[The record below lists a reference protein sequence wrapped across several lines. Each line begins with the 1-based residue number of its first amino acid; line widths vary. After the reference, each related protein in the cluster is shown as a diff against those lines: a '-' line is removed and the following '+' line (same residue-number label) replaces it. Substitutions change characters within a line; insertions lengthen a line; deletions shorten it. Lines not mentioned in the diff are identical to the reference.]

1 MLRLSRNSTPTFAKQ
16 PPNSG
21 VNTTMRLIRR
31 PLVCV
36 LLLIGCFF
44 LVGTAVAAPPTFQ
57 AAFSSTTIAPGNI
70 STLTYTIDN
79 SAETSGVTGLTFSN
93 LLPSGLV
100 IATPSRATTT
110 CGGFGSFSAPPGS
123 GFLSFAGY
131 RLSGGS
137 SCEFRLDVTA
147 ASPGSFANTTSSLST
162 SAGNSS
168 SATATLTVDPS
179 RPGLS
184 MSFSNFAI
192 APGAVTTLTYTID
205 NTFNGSA
212 ANFLQFRNT
221 LPDGLLFDDF
231 LEWSS
236 TCGSSFGNGSGAAIP
251 PAVSNGNQA
260 SFSSFSVGAGAS
272 CTHSVTVTGIESGDF
287 INEINES
294 GGLTGSTG
302 PSGHST
308 AQLSVIPG
316 FLNAQFPTYNTPGE
330 SAILTF
336 TINNEDR
343 FNAATDIS
351 FSADL
356 NATLSGL
363 AATAIPSAGFCG
375 AGSAISGTSNLIVS
389 GASVAPGGSCTFA
402 VTVLIPANAASGSY
416 TGTTSTVFL
425 TLGSPTTRPAV
436 SNALRV
442 SQGPLLSMEFLDPS
456 VAAGESATLRFT
468 LTNTSNFEALQNVS
482 FTVPIQDESHSEAF
496 ITALPPPNSCGSG
509 SSFTNIGSP
518 GSASSFQISGTQLF
532 AGASCTFDLVLGVA
546 SDAQPR
552 SLTFLS
558 SFLTAEYSGEV
569 IPGKPAQ
576 ADLDVFAGPRLTL
589 DLIDEWATP
598 DSAVTAVFTLRYG
611 SGAPADVSGIGF
623 TVDLDSALAGMVA
636 SGLPLNNIC
645 GPGSSV
651 TGSGVLTF
659 SGGSLAV
666 GGQCSFSVSLLIPA
680 GTPPGQFSISSSS
693 ISSTTAGQAV
703 SGPVT
708 SKQVRVSGLSLSK
721 AFLEPYVETGGSA
734 TLRYTITNAAS
745 SPAATNIT
753 FSDNYDSDVPGLTIE
768 TLPTSP
774 CGVSSGALG
783 TTSFS
788 LSDGELLPG
797 ASCTFEVV
805 LLIPLGVSAG
815 SYVSSTSDISA
826 TVNLNNTVSPNA
838 VDILYVNV
846 LEQPSPPPA
855 SVPVG
860 GGGVRLLLFSLLL
873 GFGYRSLRLE
883 A

>member
-1 MLRLSRNSTPTFAKQ
+1 MLRLSRNSTPIFAKQ

-21 VNTTMRLIRR
+21 VNTAMPLIRR

-57 AAFSSTTIAPGNI
+57 TAFSSTTIAPGNI
-70 STLTYTIDN
+70 STLTYTLDN
-79 SAETSGVTGLTFSN
+79 SAETSGVTDLTFSN
-93 LLPSGLV
+93 SLPSGLV
-100 IATPSRATTT
+100 IAAPSRATTT
-110 CGGFGSFSAPPGS
+110 CGGVGTFSASPGS
-123 GFLSFAGY
+123 GSLSFAGY

-137 SCEFRLDVTA
+137 SCTFRLDVTA
-147 ASPGSFANTTSSLST
+147 TSPGSFANTTSSLST

-168 SATATLTVDPS
+168 SANATLTVDAS

-184 MSFSNFAI
+184 MSFSNGTI
-192 APGAVTTLTYTID
+192 APGAVTTLTYTIN
-205 NTFNGSA
+205 NTLNGSA

-231 LEWSS
+231 LDWSS
-236 TCGSSFGNGSGAAIP
+236 SCGSSFGNGSGAAIP

-272 CTHSVTVTGIESGDF
+272 CTHLVTVTGIESGDF
-287 INEINES
+287 INES
-294 GGLTGSTG
+294 GDLTGSTG

-308 AQLSVIPG
+308 AKLSVISG
-316 FLNAQFPTYNTPGE
+316 FLNAQFPTYNAPGE

-351 FSADL
+351 FSTDL
-356 NATLSGL
+356 NSTLSGL

-375 AGSAISGTSNLIVS
+375 AGSTISGTSNLTVS
-389 GASVAPGGSCTFA
+389 GASVAPEGSCTFT

-416 TGTTSTVFL
+416 TNTTSTVFL
-425 TLGSPTTRPAV
+425 TVGSPTTRPAV

-456 VAAGESATLRFT
+456 VAAGENATLRFT

-496 ITALPPPNSCGSG
+496 INALPPPNSCGSG

-518 GSASSFQISGTQLF
+518 GSALSFQISGASLF
-532 AGASCTFDLVLGVA
+532 AGASCTFDLVLSVA

-558 SFLTAEYSGEV
+558 SSLTAEYSGED

-598 DSAVTAVFTLRYG
+598 DSAVTAIFTLRYR
-611 SGAPADVSGIGF
+611 SEAPSDVSGIGF
-623 TVDLDSALAGMVA
+623 TVNLDSALTGMVA
-636 SGLPLNNIC
+636 SGLPLNNVC

-659 SGGSLAV
+659 SGGSLAI

-703 SGPVT
+703 SGPIT

-734 TLRYTITNAAS
+734 TVRYTITNAAS
-745 SPAATNIT
+745 SPAATSIT
-753 FSDNYDSDVPGLTIE
+753 FSDNYNFDVPGLTIE

-805 LLIPLGVSAG
+805 LLVPLGVSAG

-826 TVNLNNTVSPNA
+826 TVNFNNTVSPNA

-846 LEQPSPPPA
+846 LEQPPPPA

-860 GGGVRLLLFSLLL
+860 GGGVSLLLFSLLL